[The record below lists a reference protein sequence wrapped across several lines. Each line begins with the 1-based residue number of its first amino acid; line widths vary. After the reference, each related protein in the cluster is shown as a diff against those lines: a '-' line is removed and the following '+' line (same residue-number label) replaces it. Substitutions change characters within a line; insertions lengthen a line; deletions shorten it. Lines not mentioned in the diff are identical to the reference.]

1 MMFKTRFDMKKK
13 KIKPPIDEKLF
24 FSLRGTS
31 IQKKPSVQ
39 AQVETFNLFGNLK
52 KAPTEIHNSLPSSEL
67 IEREMKYISFDEERR
82 NRPHEVGYKD
92 FYQYL
97 TPTVTPVRKNREIT
111 SS

>member
-1 MMFKTRFDMKKK
+1 MLSMQCSQDLVMTFTPFVVVH
-13 KIKPPIDEKLF
+13 
-24 FSLRGTS
+24 FSS
-31 IQKKPSVQ
+31 SFSV
-39 AQVETFNLFGNLK
+39 
-52 KAPTEIHNSLPSSEL
+52 